1 MGRWTDMVELARLLE
16 LEWRGGRID
25 RARTARL
32 AESLL
37 PAHPEIKH
45 TLKSVQSR
53 MTRRD

>member
-1 MGRWTDMVELARLLE
+1 MGRWTDMMELARVLE

-37 PAHPEIKH
+37 PAHPEVMY
-45 TLKSVQSR
+45 TLKSVQQRLSR
-53 MTRRD
+53 RE